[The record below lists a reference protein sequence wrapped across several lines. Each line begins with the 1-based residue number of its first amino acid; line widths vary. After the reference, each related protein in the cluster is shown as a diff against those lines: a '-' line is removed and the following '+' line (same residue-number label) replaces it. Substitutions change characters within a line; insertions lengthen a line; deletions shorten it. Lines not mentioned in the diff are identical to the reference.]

1 MGSHDSGLL
10 TLKEKITYQMLS
22 HREQI
27 FKLKIKQ
34 ERLWFTLRLC
44 IGYTSLIILPVA
56 LFSCVFIIMNHSIFP
71 ETIITSAGY
80 ALSGG
85 VLGLSASTW
94 KIIVNPIKEELSKN
108 KK

>member
-1 MGSHDSGLL
+1 MHSHEFKLL
-10 TLKEKITYQMLS
+10 TLKEKITYQMLN

-27 FKLKIKQ
+27 FRLKIRQ

-44 IGYTSLIILPVA
+44 VGYTSLIILPIA
-56 LFSCVFIIMNHSIFP
+56 LFGCIFIIMNHSIFP